1 MQGLSAHQ
9 ATDDALSD
17 KSSPE
22 NKEEREGE
30 AEESGNEI
38 SNIQTDSIFSSYRKI
53 SHSFPH
59 LALPGIHFSGFR
71 SRRCIRELWFLFCTS
86 KEEDMYNKIILIG
99 NLTKDPELKYTP
111 QGTPVTSFRIAV
123 NSRLSQE
130 KQENLFIDI
139 IAFGRVAET
148 SNEYLTKGSSV
159 LVEGGCMRG
168 DGRQMDSHVLNTRY

>member
-1 MQGLSAHQ
+1 
-9 ATDDALSD
+9 
-17 KSSPE
+17 
-22 NKEEREGE
+22 
-30 AEESGNEI
+30 
-38 SNIQTDSIFSSYRKI
+38 
-53 SHSFPH
+53 
-59 LALPGIHFSGFR
+59 
-71 SRRCIRELWFLFCTS
+71 
-86 KEEDMYNKIILIG
+86 MYNKIILIG

-159 LVEGGCMRG
+159 LVEGRLHERRWET
-168 DGRQMDSHVLNTRY
+168 DGQSRTKYEVLANTIRFLSKKGKDSREVPEEMTEQAPF